1 MPVDFTQDM
10 FPPDNAGEKHVPAV
24 LLVDCSGSMYGAPI
38 AELNRGMQLLQEALH
53 EDELA
58 LGRTDLAVVSFNSEV
73 TQIQPFMPA
82 SAYEPPV
89 LQASGGTSLNG
100 AINLALNML
109 RERKGYYRNQSGTEY
124 YRPWLFILTDGYAT
138 DSTLTPETQNR
149 MHQEIRNKGVFYL
162 PMGIGEQVD
171 IKALQAYYPPEKD
184 KKVVLKAS
192 KVFVVI

>member
-109 RERKGYYRNQSGTEY
+109 RERKDYYLS
-124 YRPWLFILTDGYAT
+124 LI
-138 DSTLTPETQNR
+138 
-149 MHQEIRNKGVFYL
+149 HI
-162 PMGIGEQVD
+162 
-171 IKALQAYYPPEKD
+171 
-184 KKVVLKAS
+184 
-192 KVFVVI
+192 